1 MHIEQ
6 QKVRFIRLRDE
17 SFVSLDQ
24 ELQFNLKIVVDVDRW
39 LLDLINVKIVEI

>member
-1 MHIEQ
+1 MCIEQ
-6 QKVRFIRLRDE
+6 QKVIFRLREE

-24 ELQFNLKIVVDVDRW
+24 ELQSNLKIVVDVDRW